1 MQELI
6 VDLTVEQ
13 FTLLIGKA
21 FGVLLG
27 CIFVSSFLVALITAS
42 VDGWVFRKGCLYYG
56 SLKYLNHY
64 FKRLKN
70 CGTVESLAKT
80 YNELNTVILLMMYQR
95 VIPKFIYKR
104 LMEKLD
110 FICEKLELELI
121 TGSDLQ

>member
-6 VDLTVEQ
+6 VNLTVEQ

-21 FGVLLG
+21 CGVLLG
-27 CIFVSSFLVALITAS
+27 CIFVSSFFVALITAS
-42 VDGWVFRKGCLYYG
+42 VDGWVFRKGFLYYG

-110 FICEKLELELI
+110 LIYEKREIEI
-121 TGSDLQ
+121 SDYWK

>member
-21 FGVLLG
+21 CGALFGCVF
-27 CIFVSSFLVALITAS
+27 ISSFLVAFITAS
-42 VDGWVFRKGCLYYG
+42 VDGWVFRKGFLYYG
-56 SLKYLNHY
+56 SLKYLNQH
-64 FKRLKN
+64 FRRLKN
-70 CGTVESLAKT
+70 CGSVESLVKT

-110 FICEKLELELI
+110 FIYEKREIEI
-121 TGSDLQ
+121 SDYWK